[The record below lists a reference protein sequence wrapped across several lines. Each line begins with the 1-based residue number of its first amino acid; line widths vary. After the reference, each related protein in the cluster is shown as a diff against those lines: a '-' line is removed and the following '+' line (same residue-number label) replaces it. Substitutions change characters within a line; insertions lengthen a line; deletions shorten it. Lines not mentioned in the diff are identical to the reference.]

1 MQGYGTGGHR
11 TRVGGFCWE
20 VMEVH
25 GRISG
30 KWWSGRKNR
39 GYGLVQVSGKIG
51 RSNSRFKRGE
61 EDRGEV
67 WHIYIVSPCGYLR
80 TDLVSPCGF
89 CVLENV
95 QDQPLIVICLIAYKV
110 PLHTTSIDWQ
120 KESL

>member
-1 MQGYGTGGHR
+1 M
-11 TRVGGFCWE
+11 VGGFCWE

-39 GYGLVQVSGKIG
+39 GEGLVQVGGKIR

-80 TDLVSPCGF
+80 TDLSSLGEKGILAGNAGYGL
-89 CVLENV
+89 LE
-95 QDQPLIVICLIAYKV
+95 LGLGLGI
-110 PLHTTSIDWQ
+110 
-120 KESL
+120 